1 MSNEMISLI
10 PKIIEKYKIK
20 TLDIT
25 GGAPELHPEFKN
37 LITSLGTKQVD
48 IIDRCNLTIFFEE
61 GYEDLPQFL
70 AKNKVI
76 VTASLPCYEKNNV
89 DFQRG
94 FGVFEKS
101 INAIKFLNDLGYG
114 KKENGLQLNLVYN
127 PVSPILPPSQEILEK
142 DYKKILFEKY
152 NIVFNN
158 LYTITNMPINRYE
171 ESLRKEGKLETYY
184 KLLKENFNEKNLEN
198 LMCKKTISVN
208 WLGEIYDCDFNQQI
222 NFREDKGP
230 KTLFDLLNKFPSYT
244 DFGKD
249 IIPEALNRGDTLKS
263 YVFDDYWEDIGTIG
277 AFFESNLALTEQPK
291 PPFSFYDEKFPIYT
305 RPRFLPPSKLVD
317 AQITDSIVCEG
328 TILKSCS
335 ILHCVLGVRSRIESD
350 SVLED
355 TLVMGADFFES
366 PEERIELRK
375 GGGTPL
381 GVGEGTT
388 VKRAILDK
396 NTRIGD
402 NVVIINKDRVE
413 EADKPELGFYIRNG
427 IVVVVKNATIAN
439 GTVI

>member
-1 MSNEMISLI
+1 MKEKFPSIYKEPIETLQINIGYKCNQACKHCHVNSSPLRTEKMSNELISLI
-10 PKIIEKYKIK
+10 PRIIEKYRVK

-37 LITSLGTKQVD
+37 LITSLSTKQVD

-94 FGVFEKS
+94 SGVFEKS
-101 INAIKFLNDLGYG
+101 INAIKILNDLGYG

-171 ESLRKEGKLETYY
+171 ESLRREGKLNTYY

-222 NFREDKGP
+222 NFRENKGP
-230 KTLFDLLNKFPSYT
+230 KTLFDLLDESFT
-244 DFGKD
+244 
-249 IIPEALNRGDTLKS
+249 
-263 YVFDDYWEDIGTIG
+263 FDYGVAVKEHCFACTAG
-277 AFFESNLALTEQPK
+277 AGS
-291 PPFSFYDEKFPIYT
+291 
-305 RPRFLPPSKLVD
+305 
-317 AQITDSIVCEG
+317 
-328 TILKSCS
+328 SC
-335 ILHCVLGVRSRIESD
+335 
-350 SVLED
+350 
-355 TLVMGADFFES
+355 
-366 PEERIELRK
+366 
-375 GGGTPL
+375 GGTL
-381 GVGEGTT
+381 S
-388 VKRAILDK
+388 
-396 NTRIGD
+396 
-402 NVVIINKDRVE
+402 
-413 EADKPELGFYIRNG
+413 
-427 IVVVVKNATIAN
+427 
-439 GTVI
+439 